1 MAYNYLSGTVFLPD
15 RLTTRLDLAD
25 NAIISGNLDYSD
37 GANVVNIPRLDNAVA
52 GAVVTNVGG
61 DYNTLTTNGNLTFD
75 GDTLSITGD
84 LTASIA
90 ISASFF
96 EGDGSRLTNLPGG
109 GGSGAG
115 IFTETAGNNAF
126 TTSSV
131 NIGSNGTATSTLS
144 VVGSSLLSGSVIHKR
159 IQASNASY
167 TVSVTDYYVGVDC
180 SSNTVKIIL
189 PSASIMAN
197 GQTIIVKDELGQS
210 HANNITISGSGADK
224 IDGQN
229 TVLLESPYASLQLY
243 CDGATKYFIC

>member
-1 MAYNYLSGTVFLPD
+1 MAYNNLSGTVFLPD

-37 GANVVNIPRLDNAVA
+37 GANVVNIPRVSNATNNA
-52 GAVVTNVGG
+52 IITNVDGNA
-61 DYNTLTTNGNLTFD
+61 NTLTCESNLTFD

-115 IFTETAGNNAF
+115 IFTETDVNNAF

-131 NIGSNGTATSTLS
+131 QIGSTGTAPSTLS
-144 VVGSSLLSGSVIHKR
+144 VVGGSFLSGSVIHKR
-159 IQASNASY
+159 ITASNANY
-167 TVSVTDYYVGVDC
+167 NVSITDYYVGVD
-180 SSNTVKIIL
+180 STSNTVKITL
-189 PSASIMAN
+189 PNASTMTS
-197 GQTIIVKDELGQS
+197 GQTIVVKDEGGLS
-210 HANNITISGSGADK
+210 HVNNITISGSGADK

-229 TVLLESPYASLQLY
+229 TVVLASPYSALQLY
-243 CDGATKYFIC
+243 CDGATKYFIY